1 MKDFPQMPIK
11 EQAALFGKLLIIWVI
26 AAIVQAL

>member
-1 MKDFPQMPIK
+1 MTHHPQMPIK
-11 EQAALFGKLLIIWVI
+11 EQAALFGKLLIIWII